1 MLKQAVYFF
10 KENEENIAVFV
21 ADYNDVKQVLFISG
35 ERLERIN
42 REFPK
47 RKGNLYVLMDGV
59 IFKLEA

>member
-10 KENEENIAVFV
+10 RENEENIAVFV
-21 ADYNDVKQVLFISG
+21 ADYNDVKQVLFVSV

-47 RKGNLYVLMDGV
+47 TKNNLYVLIDGV